1 MLVGPF
7 APLIII
13 VILDMNDR
21 WIHVVI
27 SRITIMTTPLIGG
40 QVTSNDTIDLL
51 RPMLNVHESH
61 YERTAEIIMH

>member
-1 MLVGPF
+1 
-7 APLIII
+7 
-13 VILDMNDR
+13 MNDR

-27 SRITIMTTPLIGG
+27 SKITIMTTPLIGG

-61 YERTAEIIMH
+61 YGRTAEIIMH

>member
-13 VILDMNDR
+13 VILDMNAR

-27 SRITIMTTPLIGG
+27 SRIPIMTTPLIGG

-61 YERTAEIIMH
+61 YGRTTEIIMH